1 MLISACADQDKEAS
15 DTLDGAMELVKLN
28 RLIRPAVALVKGM
41 EIVHAHGQFEFSV
54 LSAIPWFKA
63 PLQRLA
69 DPLGLTCAIWQEA

>member
-1 MLISACADQDKEAS
+1 MCTQDKDAS

-41 EIVHAHGQFEFSV
+41 EIVHAGSQFEFSV

-63 PLQRLA
+63 CHWLCIY
-69 DPLGLTCAIWQEA
+69 GV